1 MKNHSASLKPT
12 HGMDASAQTL
22 NLQSDVKAAE
32 LNDLVFR
39 DYSQSLK
46 NWSITPTPVHLATF
60 GEGLVKA
67 VYDQHHF
74 YKARR
79 NEDQKF
85 QVIYVGN
92 QNKTKKSSC
101 GLSYGDT
108 FMDVPLS
115 LLNVYG
121 K

>member
-12 HGMDASAQTL
+12 HGMDASAHTL
-22 NLQSDVKAAE
+22 ILQSDVKAAE

-46 NWSITPTPVHLATF
+46 NWSNTPASVHLTTF
-60 GEGLVKA
+60 GEGLVKV
-67 VYDQHHF
+67 VYDRYHF

-79 NEDQKF
+79 NESHKF

-92 QNKTKKSSC
+92 
-101 GLSYGDT
+101 
-108 FMDVPLS
+108 
-115 LLNVYG
+115 
-121 K
+121 